1 MGSRPEKITTLL
13 LDCDNTLVQSEC
25 LAFEAS
31 ADLTNEIFAARK
43 VNLSFTGCYLQRE
56 FVGQN
61 FQNMIRAIEAKFNV
75 SCNISD
81 EELEHYASMED
92 DRVISKLMQKLEPC
106 EGVNAELERLK
117 GHYRLA
123 VVSSSALRR
132 VRSSLDKAGQAD
144 FFDPNDVFSAADSLP
159 VPTSKPDPAVYLH
172 ALRTM
177 DKSASECV
185 AVEDSRSGA
194 TSAKCTGII
203 TVGYTGACDTPKEAE
218 ALRVVLENAGCK
230 FVMSSWDEFPDIL
243 YKIETHLTE

>member
-1 MGSRPEKITTLL
+1 MGSRS
-13 LDCDNTLVQSEC
+13 NTSES

-31 ADLTNEIFAARK
+31 ADLTNEILASCK
-43 VNLSFTGCYLQRE
+43 VDLSFTGRYLQRE

-81 EELEHYASMED
+81 KELEHYATMED
-92 DRVISKLMQKLEPC
+92 DRVTSKLMQKLEPC
-106 EGVNAELERLK
+106 EGANAKLEPLK

-132 VRSSLDKAGQAD
+132 VRASLDKVGQAD
-144 FFDPNDVFSAADSLP
+144 LFDPNDVFSAADSLP

-172 ALRTM
+172 ALKAM
-177 DKSASECV
+177 DKSANECV

-194 TSAKCTGII
+194 TSATCAGII
-203 TVGYTGACDTPKEAE
+203 TVGYTGACETLKEAE
-218 ALRVVLENAGCK
+218 VLRVVLENAGCK
-230 FVMSSWDEFPDIL
+230 FVMSSWDEFQHVL
-243 YKIETHLTE
+243 YKIETTLVE

>member
-1 MGSRPEKITTLL
+1 MKITTLL
-13 LDCDNTLVQSEC
+13 LDCDNTLVQSES
-25 LAFEAS
+25 LAFDAS
-31 ADLTNEIFAARK
+31 ADLTNEILASRK
-43 VNLSFTGCYLQRE
+43 VDLSFTGAYLQRE

-61 FQNMIRAIEAKFNV
+61 FQNMVRAIEDKFNV
-75 SCNISD
+75 SCSISD
-81 EELEHYASMED
+81 DELEHYASMED

-106 EGVNAELERLK
+106 EGANAELERFK

-132 VRSSLDKAGQAD
+132 VRASLEKAGQAD
-144 FFDPNDVFSAADSLP
+144 FFDPNDVFSAEDSLP

-172 ALRTM
+172 ALKTM

-194 TSAKCTGII
+194 TSAKCASII
-203 TVGYTGACDTPKEAE
+203 TVGYTGACETHKEAE
-218 ALRVVLENAGCK
+218 SLRLVLEKAGCE

-243 YKIETHLTE
+243 YKIETRLVE

>member
-1 MGSRPEKITTLL
+1 MGSRS
-13 LDCDNTLVQSEC
+13 NTSES

-31 ADLTNEIFAARK
+31 ADLTNEILAACK
-43 VNLSFTGCYLQRE
+43 VDLSFTGRYLQRE

-81 EELEHYASMED
+81 KELEYYATMED

-106 EGVNAELERLK
+106 EGANAELERLK

-132 VRSSLDKAGQAD
+132 VRASLDKVGQAD
-144 FFDPNDVFSAADSLP
+144 LFDPSDVFSAADSLP

-172 ALRTM
+172 ALKAM
-177 DKSASECV
+177 DKSANECV

-194 TSAKCTGII
+194 TSATCAGII
-203 TVGYTGACDTPKEAE
+203 TVGYTGACETLKEAE
-218 ALRVVLENAGCK
+218 VLRVVLENAGCK
-230 FVMSSWDEFPDIL
+230 FVMSSWDEFQDIL
-243 YKIETHLTE
+243 YKIETSLME